1 VVNCLQLDQVL
12 RCAVAS
18 RGMIPKSGNRF
29 SEKSCS
35 SKTMIPVQLDRI
47 MVLEACVML
56 AGQMALV
63 LAAAFAGAALYIN
76 IAEQPARLML
86 DDRSLLMEWKPSY
99 QRGLNMQA
107 TLALVCGVL
116 GLVAW
121 WLTNDWRW
129 IVGALLILANWPYT
143 LLGIKPTNNRL
154 MAIPSEEADAGAR
167 RLIERWGRLH
177 AVRTTLGIAATLAFV
192 WALN

>member
-1 VVNCLQLDQVL
+1 
-12 RCAVAS
+12 
-18 RGMIPKSGNRF
+18 
-29 SEKSCS
+29 
-35 SKTMIPVQLDRI
+35 
-47 MVLEACVML
+47 
-56 AGQMALV
+56 MALAT
-63 LAAAFAGAALYIN
+63 AAAFAGAALYVN
-76 IAEQPARLML
+76 IAEQPARLRL

-99 QRGLNMQA
+99 RRGLKMQA

-116 GLVAW
+116 GFAAS

-143 LLGIKPTNNRL
+143 LLSIRPTNNRL
-154 MAIPSEEADAGAR
+154 MAIPNEHADAGAR

-177 AVRTTLGIAATLAFV
+177 AVRTTLGIAATLAFA